1 MGKKFYSVIASLFI
15 IACVSLLGS
24 CSSDNNEPE
33 NPAQSYLSGNYTPG
47 GKSYVLAATVNDEV
61 VGNDAE
67 ASLKSADYKTATIVM
82 KNIVGGTGS
91 VTLANVAL
99 RQSSTNTLQYD
110 FAGDTKLADGKT
122 LTYAGNVTMTGYSIN
137 VLTIALTTK

>member
-1 MGKKFYSVIASLFI
+1 MEKKFYSVISTFFI
-15 IACVSLLGS
+15 IMCVCLLGS

-33 NPAQSYLSGNYTPG
+33 NPAQSYLSGNYMPG
-47 GKSYVLAATVNDEV
+47 SKSYVLAATVNGEA

-67 ASLKSADYKTATIVM
+67 VSLKSADYKTATIEL
-82 KNIVGGTGS
+82 KNIVDGASS

-99 RQSSTNTLQYD
+99 RQNSTNTLQYD

-122 LTYAGNVTMTGYSIN
+122 LTYDGNVTMTGYSIN